1 MMFLGEAN
9 DLLTPY
15 LRHPNFAEFESETPR
30 LVELTSQIQGAIK
43 NTDTNH
49 FLGQRCVRVDEA
61 TEQAFREFATI
72 CEQGLK

>member
-15 LRHPNFAEFESETPR
+15 LQHPSFAKFESETPR
-30 LVELTSQIQGAIK
+30 LVELTKQIQEAIK

-49 FLGQRCVRVDEA
+49 FLGQRCVQVDEA

>member
-9 DLLTPY
+9 DLLVPH
-15 LRHPNFAEFESETPR
+15 LQHPEFQEFKKKTPR
-30 LVELTSQIQGAIK
+30 LQTLTKQIQDAME

-49 FLGQRCVRVDEA
+49 FLGQRCVKVDEE
-61 TEQAFREFATI
+61 TEKAFREFAKI

>member
-9 DLLTPY
+9 DLISPFLQ
-15 LRHPNFAEFESETPR
+15 HPDFKEFEKNTPR
-30 LVELTSQIQGAIK
+30 LIELTEQIQTAMQ

-49 FLGQRCVRVDEA
+49 FLGARCVKVDEE
-61 TEQAFREFATI
+61 TEKAFREFAEI

>member
-15 LRHPNFAEFESETPR
+15 LQHPRFAEFEAKTPR
-30 LVELTSQIQGAIK
+30 LVELTKQIQVAIK

-49 FLGQRCVRVDEA
+49 FLGQRCVKVDEV